1 MAFSIVKEWYTIY
14 YILTVKG
21 VDFVNTVRLSTR
33 LATVASYVEDG
44 AVVADIGSDHAY
56 LPCYLV
62 HNGTVQ
68 KAVAG
73 EVVKGPYESAVKN
86 VRREGLSTAV
96 TVRLAN
102 GLLAIEASDAVDT
115 VTIAGM
121 GGPLIAT
128 ILESGKD
135 RLQGVKRIIAQPN
148 IYAKAIRK
156 WAVDNEWT
164 IIAESILK
172 EDGKIYEIIVLER
185 GVATYGELELLF
197 GPLLLQAKSAVF
209 LEKWQKEL
217 AEWQRVLNSLEQAEQ
232 TAAIEARKHEL
243 VMQIDFVGKVLAT

>member
-1 MAFSIVKEWYTIY
+1 M
-14 YILTVKG
+14 
-21 VDFVNTVRLSTR
+21 NTVRLSTR
-33 LATVASYVEDG
+33 LATVASFVETG

-68 KAVAG
+68 KAIAG
-73 EVVKGPYESAVKN
+73 EVVKGPYDSAVKN
-86 VRREGLSTAV
+86 VRREGLSSAV

-121 GGPLIAT
+121 GGPLIAS

-135 RLQGVKRIIAQPN
+135 RLRGVKRIIAQPN
-148 IYAKAIRK
+148 IYAKGIREWAI
-156 WAVDNEWT
+156 ANDWT
-164 IIAESILK
+164 IIDEAILK
-172 EDGKIYEIIVLER
+172 EDGKIYEIIVLEQ
-185 GVATYGELELLF
+185 GTATYDELELLV
-197 GPLLLQAKSAVF
+197 GPFLLQAKSAVF
-209 LEKWQKEL
+209 LEKWEREL
-217 AEWQRVLNSLEQAEQ
+217 TEWQRVLSSLEQAEQ

-243 VMQIDFVGKVLAT
+243 VMHIDFVGKVLAT